1 MGVGSFLLL
10 CMVVFIPLH
19 KKFIFLVY
27 NLCMTKVSKPMVEDR
42 NLLEEVQID
51 SLIAGEGDYE
61 RSLSPSERLFLVE
74 YLRTWD
80 IIASAK
86 AAGQDDP
93 TYYEASA
100 LFQRIR
106 PAVNERM
113 RGAVMNED
121 ELMMRLVDI
130 ARGLRPEEIDSFGF
144 IDFKVLKE
152 NGRTHLVKK
161 VSRNMRNV
169 TIEMHDS
176 MKALELLGR
185 VMGVIKNRVDHEHEG
200 KIVVE
205 YPQLN
210 EVLEKVYGRRALP
223 MGEDKVNAE
232 LDSAAEVIDG
242 EFQVPQET
250 DSG

>member
-1 MGVGSFLLL
+1 VGVGSLLIL
-10 CMVVFIPLH
+10 VMVVFIALG
-19 KKFIFLVY
+19 KIFIISTRELGY
-27 NLCMTKVSKPMVEDR
+27 NRHMPNRSKPIPDDR
-42 NLLEEVQID
+42 NLLEEVKID

-61 RSLSPSERLFLVE
+61 KSLSPSERIFLVE

-80 IIASAK
+80 VMASAR
-86 AAGQDDP
+86 AAGCDDP

-121 ELMMRLVDI
+121 ELMMRLVEV
-130 ARGLRPEEIDSFGF
+130 ARGLRPDEIDKFGF
-144 IDFKVLKE
+144 LEFKKLKE
-152 NGRTHLVKK
+152 RGRTHIIKK

-169 TIEMHDS
+169 TVEMHDS

-185 VMGVIKNRVDHEHEG
+185 IMGVIKDRTEHMHDG
-200 KIVVE
+200 KITVE

-210 EVLEKVYGRRALP
+210 EVLEKVYGKRALP
-223 MGEDKVNAE
+223 MGEDVVE
-232 LDSAAEVIDG
+232 SEVIDA
-242 EFQVPQET
+242 EFE
-250 DSG
+250 SE

>member
-1 MGVGSFLLL
+1 M
-10 CMVVFIPLH
+10 P
-19 KKFIFLVY
+19 
-27 NLCMTKVSKPMVEDR
+27 NRSKPMVEDR

-51 SLIAGEGDYE
+51 SLIAVEGDYE
-61 RSLSPSERLFLVE
+61 KSLSPSERLFLVE

-80 IIASAK
+80 VMASAR
-86 AAGQDDP
+86 AAGHDDP

-130 ARGLRPEEIDSFGF
+130 ARGLRPDEIDLFGLV
-144 IDFKVLKE
+144 DFELLKE
-152 NGRTHLVKK
+152 RGRTHLVKK

-176 MKALELLGR
+176 MRALELLGKI
-185 VMGVIKNRVDHEHEG
+185 MGVIKTRVDHEHDG
-200 KIVVE
+200 KISIE

-210 EVLEKVYGRRALP
+210 EVLEKVYGKRALP
-223 MGEDKVNAE
+223 MGEDTVE
-232 LDSAAEVIDG
+232 SEVIDG
-242 EFQVPQET
+242 EFQ
-250 DSG
+250 D